1 MEEMAGVAVRQQT
14 SPLPLEGII
23 PVFHQPEDGVEDTTV
38 STVKS
43 EKTRRRSSLLVS
55 RFGQVRHSWSPSIGY
70 GAQWPLSFPDPNP
83 REPRRYRTRSD
94 RRFSRSFRC
103 IIARSQ
109 IPTICSATREF
120 HRLPGGDHGV
130 FIRSSY
136 LASRHRVSTRLGP
149 KRGPTRPALSMTT
162 SLRCVTSQES
172 HRSPKRSGG
181 LSPDRFP
188 LGDQRT
194 TSKWSTHR
202 TSLLGCL
209 SPSMSESWR
218 PANSKT
224 NLKRPN
230 NRL

>member
-1 MEEMAGVAVRQQT
+1 MAGVAVRQQT

-43 EKTRRRSSLLVS
+43 EKARRRSSLLVS
-55 RFGQVRHSWSPSIGY
+55 RFGQVRHSWSPSIGIMVLNGLY
-70 GAQWPLSFPDPNP
+70 PFQTQTPENPVDIALGQTGVSRAASAVSSLVLKSPLYAQPPVSF
-83 REPRRYRTRSD
+83 
-94 RRFSRSFRC
+94 
-103 IIARSQ
+103 
-109 IPTICSATREF
+109 
-120 HRLPGGDHGV
+120 RLPGGDHGV
-130 FIRSSY
+130 FIRSSH

-172 HRSPKRSGG
+172 RRSPKRSEG